1 LTRAFDG
8 YLKSLRITRRNASV
22 GHESDSSHL
31 ADYKHDLLVLLEEE
45 IRRLKYLQCEH
56 LLDQNNRMEIEW
68 LRGNV
73 PDAPQLDRLL
83 RYETTLQRDFDRTL
97 SQLER
102 LQRIRKGQPVSPTLN
117 VQVSS

>member
-1 LTRAFDG
+1 MKAPSNESGSQDCESTSPA
-8 YLKSLRITRRNASV
+8 SLRSMF
-22 GHESDSSHL
+22 L
-31 ADYKHDLLVLLEEE
+31 KLLNEE
-45 IRRLKYLQCEH
+45 INRLKRFGEQQAII
-56 LLDQNNRMEIEW
+56 DSNRIEIDS

-117 VQVSS
+117 VHVSS